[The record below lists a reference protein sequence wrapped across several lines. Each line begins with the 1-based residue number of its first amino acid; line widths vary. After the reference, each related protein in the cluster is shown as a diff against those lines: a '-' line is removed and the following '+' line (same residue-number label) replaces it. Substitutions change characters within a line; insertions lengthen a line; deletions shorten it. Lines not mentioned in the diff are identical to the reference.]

1 MERESGDKET
11 VTVLPTLSEIN
22 MGESESAA
30 QPAPEEQKRKTESPP
45 QKKAE
50 PQFEPAAKIHEE
62 VLVDSDD
69 APEPTA

>member
-22 MGESESAA
+22 MGDGESAA
-30 QPAPEEQKRKTESPP
+30 QPEPEEQKRMSDSPP

-50 PQFEPAAKIHEE
+50 P
-62 VLVDSDD
+62 
-69 APEPTA
+69 